1 MGFLTGLFFGFGIGM
16 ATVAGFAYLMQKRS
30 KQRIAKAADIKLLG
44 QLTQED
50 LKKLC
55 GSNSPLWVSFTQ
67 FERVRWLNKQLEKI
81 WPSVAKA
88 ASAVIKESVEPILE
102 SYRPVGIKELK
113 FQKLFLGNVAPQIEG
128 VRMQTLKEGQV
139 TMDLDFRWG
148 GDPSIVLGVFTMIG
162 AVLPVQLKNFKFF
175 ATVRVIF
182 QLSEEMPCISAVV
195 VALLAK
201 PKPEIKYTFKVIGG
215 SLTAVPGLSDMI
227 RDLVENIVTD
237 TLQWPHRIVV
247 PLSPDPDVRDL
258 ELKLMG
264 RLTCRVIKAEHLKNM
279 EMVGKSDPYVLLY
292 VRPLFKYKT
301 RVVGNNLNPLWE
313 ETFQLGVEDHET
325 QVIHFQVLD
334 EDVGQDKTLG
344 LVTFPIS
351 KLVSDQSLLVQLPLL
366 QSLDTVSFKDKKDR
380 GLLHVELLYHQFTKE
395 ECEKAMQDEKDE
407 IAEKEKLKSE
417 GILNST
423 ADAVG
428 GVVGGAG
435 KLVTGAVGGVVGV
448 VGGGVG
454 MVGSGVGMGLSM
466 VGKGGKAITRGV
478 SSSLGNMSRKSK
490 DSNGTPK

>member
-1 MGFLTGLFFGFGIGM
+1 MGFLTGLFFGFGFGV
-16 ATVAGFAYLMQKRS
+16 ALVAGLAYMMQKRS
-30 KQRIAKAADIKLLG
+30 KQRIAKAVDIKLLG
-44 QLTQED
+44 QLTQDD

-67 FERVRWLNKQLEKI
+67 FERVRWLNKQLDKV

-102 SYRPVGIKELK
+102 SYRPVGISELK
-113 FQKLFLGNVAPQIEG
+113 FQKLSLGNVAPQIEG
-128 VRMQTLKEGQV
+128 IRIQSLKEGQV

-148 GDPSIVLGVFTMIG
+148 GDPSIVLGVYTMIG

-175 ATVRVIF
+175 ATIRLIF

-201 PKPEIKYTFKVIGG
+201 PKPEIKYTFKVVGG

-247 PLSPDPDVRDL
+247 PISANPDISDL
-258 ELKLMG
+258 ELKLQG
-264 RLTCRVIKAEHLKNM
+264 RLTCRVIKAENLKNM
-279 EMVGKSDPYVLLY
+279 ELLSKSDPYVRLF

-301 RVVGNNLNPLWE
+301 RVIDNNLNPVWD
-313 ETFQLGVEDHET
+313 ETFELGVEDHET

-351 KLVSDQSLLVQLPLL
+351 KLVPDHPLKVQLPLL
-366 QSLDTVSFKDKKDR
+366 QSLDTVSVKDKKDR
-380 GLLHVELLYHQFTKE
+380 GVLHLELLYHVFTKE

-407 IAEKEKLKSE
+407 IALKEKLKSE
-417 GILNST
+417 GLLNST

-435 KLVTGAVGGVVGV
+435 KLVTGAVGGVAGV

-466 VGKGGKAITRGV
+466 VGKGGKALTRGV
-478 SSSLGNMSRKSK
+478 SSSLGNISRKS
-490 DSNGTPK
+490 NGSAKQV